1 MVGSFSYQ
9 ILLILTD
16 GEIHDMNQTRDI
28 ICQNA
33 NLPIS
38 IVIVGIG
45 NSEFEN
51 MNTLDGD
58 GGLFNTQGVKCP
70 RDIVQFVPYRK
81 YNGNPTMLCQE
92 LLKEIPS
99 QICQYMNMI
108 GKNPNI
114 RPPISMEQLL
124 A

>member
-1 MVGSFSYQ
+1 
-9 ILLILTD
+9 
-16 GEIHDMNQTRDI
+16 MNETRNL

-38 IVIVGIG
+38 IVIVGVG
-45 NSEFEN
+45 QSNFSN

-58 GGLFNTQGVKCP
+58 GGLTDTKGAKCP

-81 YNGNPTMLCQE
+81 YNGNPNALCQE

-99 QICQYMNMI
+99 QVCQYMNLV

-114 RPPISMEQLL
+114 RPPVNLEQLL
-124 A
+124 ASKM